1 MAGFRPLDPAAPTV
15 RLVVDGRE
23 VAAPAGASV
32 AAALLLAGHVALRR
46 SVVGGGPRGPY
57 CMMGACHECLAEVDG
72 AAGVQTCLVTAR
84 DGMAVRLDAYGHG
97 A

>member
-1 MAGFRPLDPAAPTV
+1 MPGFRPLDPAAPTV
-15 RLVVDGRE
+15 RLVVDGRN

-32 AAALLLAGHVALRR
+32 AAALLLAGHAAVRR

-72 AAGVQTCLVTAR
+72 AAGTQSCLVTVR
-84 DGMAVRLDAYGHG
+84 DGMAVRLDEHG
-97 A
+97 DGP